1 MEQSTAAD
9 VPLPSHAQAQH
20 FVEAVERLAAAEAGG
35 RDLDLDAW
43 YELPAYDE
51 ALEAAYRQD
60 MVHGDLTAD
69 GAAFDIDRI
78 NARPEEQVG
87 AMSAAQARHLV
98 HWLWR
103 NERVSHGYGS
113 PVREAVRSRTLQIAA
128 RRIAEARR
136 TACTHL

>member
-9 VPLPSHAQAQH
+9 VPMPTHAQAQR
-20 FVEAVERLAAAEAGG
+20 FAETVERLAAAEAGAA
-35 RDLDLDAW
+35 RLDLDAW

-51 ALEAAYRQD
+51 ALEAAYRQE

-69 GAAFDIDRI
+69 GSAFDLDAI

-87 AMSAAQARHLV
+87 AMSAAQTRHLV
-98 HWLWR
+98 HWLYR

-113 PVREAVRSRTLQIAA
+113 PVRAAIRSGALQLAAGKIAA
-128 RRIAEARR
+128 CCKLAAI
-136 TACTHL
+136 

>member
-1 MEQSTAAD
+1 MERSTAAD
-9 VPLPSHAQAQH
+9 VPLPTHTQAQR
-20 FVEAVERLAAAEAGG
+20 FAEAVERLAAAEASAS
-35 RDLDLDAW
+35 RLDLDAW

-51 ALEAAYRQD
+51 ALSQAYRQE

-69 GAAFDIDRI
+69 GSAFDLGAI

-113 PVREAVRSRTLQIAA
+113 PVREAIRSGALQQASRKVAA
-128 RRIAEARR
+128 SCEVGPA
-136 TACTHL
+136 